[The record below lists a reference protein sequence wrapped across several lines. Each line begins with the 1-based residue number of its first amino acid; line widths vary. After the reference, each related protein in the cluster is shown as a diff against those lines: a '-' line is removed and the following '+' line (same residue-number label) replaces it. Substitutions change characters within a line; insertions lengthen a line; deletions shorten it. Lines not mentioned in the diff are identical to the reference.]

1 MNKRWR
7 EAVLLLWPNLMLL
20 SGYFYGQ
27 IGGGTLASLQIPEIS
42 LLFSFFM
49 GAHLVLRISKHQ
61 GDEYLLP
68 LAAMLTSLG
77 LIFLFRLDPTL
88 AKRQVAWTGLGLLT
102 LVAVCLKGRDYQR
115 ILRYPYLYLILG
127 LFFLTLTILAGTR
140 IGGAKS
146 WIVLGPL
153 SLEPVEAVKVL
164 VVLFW
169 AGFLEEKKELML
181 EQPSWSRSWGPLL
194 VAVSLAVLLLVL
206 QRDLGSALIL
216 LVVFLAIIYLATG
229 RKRYV
234 AVGTFLFTLG
244 ALGAYIFF
252 PHLRTRVT
260 IWLNPWE
267 DPQGAGYQVIQGLL
281 AIASGRVLGT
291 GVGLGYSP
299 IIPAVAT
306 DFIFATMAEEMGFLG
321 SLGIAVLYLLLGY
334 RGFRAALKAPE
345 EQGTLLAAGLTM
357 LITFQAFII
366 MAGVSKLLPLT
377 GVTLPFV
384 SYGGSSLV
392 ISYLILGLLLN
403 VSAARRQV

>member
-1 MNKRWR
+1 MSRRWR
-7 EAVLLLWPNLMLL
+7 EFTLLLWPNLILL

-27 IGGGTLASLQIPEIS
+27 IEKGSLVSMGIPELS
-42 LLFSFFM
+42 LLFSSFL
-49 GAHLVLRISKHQ
+49 GAHLVLKVSKHE

-77 LIFLFRLDPTL
+77 LIFLFRLDATL
-88 AKRQVAWTGLGLLT
+88 GKRQVAWTSLGLLT

-146 WIVLGPL
+146 WIVLGPF

-164 VVLFW
+164 VVLFL

-181 EQPSWSRSWGPLL
+181 VEPSWSRSWGPLL
-194 VAVSLAVLLLVL
+194 VAVSLAVLLLVF

-234 AVGTFLFTLG
+234 AIGTLLF
-244 ALGAYIFF
+244 ALGAVGAYTVF
-252 PHLRTRVT
+252 PHLKVRVNV
-260 IWLNPWE
+260 WLNPWG

-281 AIASGRVLGT
+281 AIASGGILGT
-291 GVGLGYSP
+291 GLGQGYSQ

-306 DFIFATMAEEMGFLG
+306 DFIFAAMAEEMGFLG
-321 SLGIAVLYLLLGY
+321 SLGIAILYLLLGY

-345 EQGTLLAAGLTM
+345 EQGTLLGAGLTM

-403 VSAARRQV
+403 VSAAKRQV

>member
-1 MNKRWR
+1 MSRRWR
-7 EAVLLLWPNLMLL
+7 EFTLLLWPNLILL
-20 SGYFYGQ
+20 SGYFYSQ
-27 IGGGTLASLQIPEIS
+27 ILGGTLTSLGIPEFS
-42 LLFSFFM
+42 LLCSSFL
-49 GAHLVLRISKHQ
+49 GAHLVLKASKHQ

-88 AKRQVAWTGLGLLT
+88 AKRQVAWTVIGLLA
-102 LVAVCLKGRDYQR
+102 LVSVCLRGRDYQR

-127 LFFLTLTILAGTR
+127 LFFLSLTIIAGTR

-164 VVLFW
+164 VVLFL

-194 VAVSLAVLLLVL
+194 VAVNLAVLLLVL

-244 ALGAYIFF
+244 ALGAYVFF
-252 PHLRTRVT
+252 PHLKSRIA

-291 GVGLGYSP
+291 GVGLGYSQ

-321 SLGIAVLYLLLGY
+321 GLGTAILYLLFGY
-334 RGFRAALKAPE
+334 RGFRAALDAPE
-345 EQGTLLAAGLTM
+345 EQGTLLAAGLTI

-366 MAGVSKLLPLT
+366 MAGVTKLLPLT